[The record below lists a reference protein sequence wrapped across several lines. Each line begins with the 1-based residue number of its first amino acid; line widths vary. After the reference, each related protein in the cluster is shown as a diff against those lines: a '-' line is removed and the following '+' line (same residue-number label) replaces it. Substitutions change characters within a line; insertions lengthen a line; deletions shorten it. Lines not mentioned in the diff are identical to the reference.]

1 MVKFEVL
8 NCRLQR
14 SLDPDSDTGM
24 RFLKM
29 RSVAN
34 FVSIS
39 KLGFLFT
46 LNTTINFM
54 GMGQI
59 DMNIRDNDFMQI
71 DTHANKLL

>member
-1 MVKFEVL
+1 MVKFGVL
-8 NCRLQR
+8 NCRLRR
-14 SLDPDSDTGM
+14 SLDPDSDTGL

-29 RSVAN
+29 RSIAN

-39 KLGFLFT
+39 KLEFLFT

-59 DMNIRDNDFMQI
+59 DNDFMQI
-71 DTHANKLL
+71 DAHANKLL